1 MKNNRLKLVLVNAL
15 LLALSLTA
23 SLAQAQP
30 ASQSTSQTGDRYRI
44 GPGDVLDIR
53 IFNRPQLS
61 RDAVRVEGSGMI
73 RMPLVDGEIQAACKT
88 EGELAED
95 IKTRYLKYYRNPQV
109 DVFIKEYHA
118 REVAVV
124 GAINEQGRYQ
134 MQRRLRLLE
143 LLTYAKGPSD
153 KAGQTINI
161 VRAPRSGLCNNGA
174 SATDEGGSFI
184 SLRLNDTM
192 RGEEK
197 ANPYVEPGDIVTLPE
212 ADQVYVIGN
221 VYSPRTLPMKEPL
234 TISRAVAMAGGPL
247 RDSKTDQVRLVRRQ
261 LGSTTATQIIV
272 NLDAIKKKNAEDIAL
287 QPNDIVEIPES
298 AGKSMIRS
306 LMGVVAPMMGQL
318 PVSAIP

>member
-1 MKNNRLKLVLVNAL
+1 MKTNRSKLVFVNGL
-15 LLALSLTA
+15 LFAVLLTA
-23 SLAQAQP
+23 AVAQAQP
-30 ASQSTSQTGDRYRI
+30 ASQSTSQTADRYRI

-88 EGELAED
+88 EGELAAD

-118 REVAVV
+118 REVAVI

-134 MQRRLRLLE
+134 MQRRLRLLD

-174 SATDEGGSFI
+174 VAVDEGGSFI

-221 VYSPRTLPMKEPL
+221 VYSPKTLPLREPI
-234 TISRAVAMAGGPL
+234 TVSRAVAMAGGPL
-247 RDSKTDQVRLVRRQ
+247 RDSKTDRVHIVRQQQGGEAEMFVDLKAIARKQ
-261 LGSTTATQIIV
+261 ATDV
-272 NLDAIKKKNAEDIAL
+272 LL
-287 QPNDIVEIPES
+287 QPNDIVEVRES
-298 AGKSMIRS
+298 TSKSMIRS
-306 LMGVVAPMMGQL
+306 LLGVVAPAMGQL
-318 PVSAIP
+318 PVRVIP

>member
-1 MKNNRLKLVLVNAL
+1 MKTNRFKLVFVNAL
-15 LLALSLTA
+15 LFTVLLAA
-23 SLAQAQP
+23 GVAQAQP

-118 REVAVV
+118 REVAVI

-134 MQRRLRLLE
+134 MQRRLHLLD

-174 SATDEGGSFI
+174 VAADEGGSFI

-197 ANPYVEPGDIVTLPE
+197 ANPYVEPGDIITLPE

-221 VYSPRTLPMKEPL
+221 VYSPKTLSLKEPI
-234 TISRAVAMAGGPL
+234 TVSRAVAMAGGPL
-247 RDSKTDQVRLVRRQ
+247 RDSKTDRVHIVRQQQGGEAEIFVDLKKIASKQ
-261 LGSTTATQIIV
+261 ATDV
-272 NLDAIKKKNAEDIAL
+272 VL
-287 QPNDIVEIPES
+287 QPNDIVEVRES
-298 AGKSMIRS
+298 TSKSMIRS
-306 LMGVVAPMMGQL
+306 LLGVVAPAMGQL
-318 PVSAIP
+318 PVRVIP